1 MKTIL
6 LADDD
11 EDIRAVFGMS
21 LERYYRVL
29 EAATGPS
36 ALDLIRREH
45 PDLAVL
51 DWTMP
56 GASGIEILTALRLD
70 PLTATL
76 PVILL
81 TGKEE
86 EADRARAA
94 SLGAYAFLVK
104 PISPP
109 QLLKTIRE
117 AMGEEGLKEVKG

>member
-1 MKTIL
+1 MRTIL

-11 EDIRAVFGMS
+11 ADVRTVSGMS

-36 ALDLIRREH
+36 ALELIRRER
-45 PDLAVL
+45 PDLVVL

-56 GASGIEILTALRLD
+56 GSSGIEVLTALRQD
-70 PLTATL
+70 PLTAST
-76 PVILL
+76 PVIML

-86 EADRARAA
+86 EADRAQTAA
-94 SLGAYAFLVK
+94 LGAYAFLVK

-109 QLLKTIRE
+109 QLLNTIRE
-117 AMGEEGLKEVKG
+117 ALPKEENHSTGN

>member
-11 EDIRAVFGMS
+11 ADVRAVMGMS

-29 EAATGPS
+29 EAATGSS
-36 ALDLIRREH
+36 AMELIRRER
-45 PDLAVL
+45 PDLLVL
-51 DWTMP
+51 DLKMP
-56 GASGIEILTALRLD
+56 GSSGIEILTALRQD

-81 TGKEE
+81 TGRVE

-94 SLGAYAFLVK
+94 ALGAYAFLVK
-104 PISPP
+104 PVSPP
-109 QLLKTIRE
+109 QLLKTVRE
-117 AMGEEGLKEVKG
+117 AMGEKGGSGVRG

>member
-11 EDIRAVFGMS
+11 EDIRTVFGIS

-29 EAATGPS
+29 EAATGIS
-36 ALDLIRREH
+36 ALELIRRER

-56 GASGIEILTALRLD
+56 GSSGIEIVTALRQD
-70 PLTATL
+70 PLTATM
-76 PVILL
+76 PVIML

-86 EADRARAA
+86 EADRTRAA
-94 SLGAYAFLVK
+94 ALGVYAFLVK
-104 PISPP
+104 PVSPP
-109 QLLKTIRE
+109 QLLKTIRA
-117 AMGEEGLKEVKG
+117 AMGEKGGSGVRG

>member
-1 MKTIL
+1 MSTIL

-11 EDIRAVFGMS
+11 EDIRTVFGMS

-36 ALDLIRREH
+36 ALELTRRERL
-45 PDLAVL
+45 DLVVL

-56 GASGIEILTALRLD
+56 GSSGIEILTALRQD
-70 PLTATL
+70 SLTATL
-76 PVILL
+76 PVIML

-86 EADRARAA
+86 KADRARAA

-104 PISPP
+104 LVSPP

-117 AMGEEGLKEVKG
+117 ALTGKG

>member
-11 EDIRAVFGMS
+11 ADVRTVFGMS

-29 EAATGPS
+29 EAATGTS
-36 ALDLIRREH
+36 ALELTRRER
-45 PDLAVL
+45 PDLVVL

-56 GASGIEILTALRLD
+56 GSSGIETLTALRQD
-70 PLTATL
+70 PLTANV
-76 PVILL
+76 PVIML

-104 PISPP
+104 PVSPP
-109 QLLKTIRE
+109 QLLNTIR
-117 AMGEEGLKEVKG
+117 AALPQEGNYSKGN